1 MNPSPFAGP
10 RSPSPGA
17 IAIFL
22 IFLRLG
28 LTSFGGPLAHLGYF
42 RTEFVQRRRW
52 LDDDA
57 FAGLLGLCQFLPGP
71 ASSQLGFALGWLRGG
86 WSGAVAAFLGFTL
99 PSALLMYWLAL
110 HAPHASATPLGTALV
125 HGLKLVAVVVVA
137 HGLWGM
143 ARTLAPDRRR
153 IALALAVATLVL
165 LARDPAWQLA
175 GIAFGALAGAACC
188 PPSPAPVGGLPAAL
202 RTPRWVTPAC
212 AVLFAAGL
220 LWATWPRSAAPG
232 LEALAAA
239 NYQSGA
245 LVFGGGHV
253 VLPLLQAKLVAPG
266 WIGADQFLAGYGAAQ
281 AMPGPMFSL
290 ASYLGASVDAG
301 VARPL
306 AAAVAL
312 LCIFLPGFLLLIALL
327 PGWTRIAAHP
337 RLSRM
342 LSGINAAVVGLLA
355 AALYHPLWTGAV
367 GSRIDIGVVGV
378 GLLIAWRSRRPAL
391 WILAWCLGAAWLA
404 AGLPSG

>member
-1 MNPSPFAGP
+1 MNHPPSSGS
-10 RSPSPGA
+10 RTTPSGA

-22 IFLRLG
+22 VFLRLG

-52 LDDDA
+52 LDEDA

-86 WSGAVAAFLGFTL
+86 WAGALAAFLGFTL

-110 HAPHASATPLGTALV
+110 HAPRAAATPVGAALV

-143 ARTLAPDRRR
+143 ARMLVPDLRR
-153 IALALAVATLVL
+153 IVLALAVAALVL

-175 GIAFGALAGAACC
+175 GIAFGALVGAWCC
-188 PPSPAPVGGLPAAL
+188 PPSPAPTGGMPAL
-202 RTPRWVTPAC
+202 RTSRWITPAC
-212 AVLFAAGL
+212 AVLLAVGL
-220 LWATWPRSAAPG
+220 LWAAWPRSGAPG

-290 ASYLGASVDAG
+290 AAYLGASIDVGA
-301 VARPL
+301 ARPL
-306 AAAVAL
+306 AATVAL
-312 LCIFLPGFLLLIALL
+312 LCVFLPGFLLLIALL

-367 GSRIDIGVVGV
+367 GNRIDVGIV
-378 GLLIAWRSRRPAL
+378 AIGLLIAWRIRRPAL

-404 AGLPSG
+404 AGCPLA

>member
-1 MNPSPFAGP
+1 MNHPPSSGS
-10 RSPSPGA
+10 RTSPSGA

-22 IFLRLG
+22 VFLRLG

-42 RTEFVQRRRW
+42 RAEFVQRRRW
-52 LDDDA
+52 LDEDA

-86 WSGAVAAFLGFTL
+86 WAGALAAFLGFTL

-110 HAPHASATPLGTALV
+110 HAPRAATTPIGAALV

-137 HGLWGM
+137 HGLWAM
-143 ARTLAPDRRR
+143 ARTLTPDLRRV
-153 IALALAVATLVL
+153 ALALAVAMLVL

-175 GIAFGALAGAACC
+175 GIAFGALAGAWCC
-188 PPSPAPVGGLPAAL
+188 PPSPAPVGGIPAL
-202 RTPRWVTPAC
+202 RTPRWMTPAC
-212 AVLFAAGL
+212 AVMFAAGL
-220 LWATWPRSAAPG
+220 LWATWPRGGAPG

-290 ASYLGASVDAG
+290 AAYLGASIDVGA
-301 VARPL
+301 ARPL
-306 AAAVAL
+306 AATMAL
-312 LCIFLPGFLLLIALL
+312 LCVFLPGFLLLIALL

-367 GSRIDIGVVGV
+367 GNRIDIGIVAI
-378 GLLIAWRSRRPAL
+378 GLLIAWRVRRPAL

-404 AGLPSG
+404 AGCPLA